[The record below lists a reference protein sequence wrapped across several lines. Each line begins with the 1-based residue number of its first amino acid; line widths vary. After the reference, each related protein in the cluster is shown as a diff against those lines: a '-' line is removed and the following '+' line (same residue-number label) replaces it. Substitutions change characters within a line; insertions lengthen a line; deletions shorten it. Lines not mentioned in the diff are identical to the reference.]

1 MGVRKILS
9 AITVKVGTIGSKQPM
24 RVGGTAS
31 AGVGM
36 GEELCSGQGLGRT
49 WRTREESEVASS
61 SGEDREPDPKLGM
74 E

>member
-1 MGVRKILS
+1 M
-9 AITVKVGTIGSKQPM
+9 KVGTIGSKQPM
-24 RVGGTAS
+24 HVGGTAS
-31 AGVGM
+31 AWVGM
-36 GEELCSGQGLGRT
+36 GEELCSEQGLGRT